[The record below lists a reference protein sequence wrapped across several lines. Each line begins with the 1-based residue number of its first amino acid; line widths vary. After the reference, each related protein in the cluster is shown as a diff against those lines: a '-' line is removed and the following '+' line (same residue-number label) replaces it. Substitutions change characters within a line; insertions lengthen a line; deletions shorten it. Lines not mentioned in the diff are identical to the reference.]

1 MKRRILQYGFVAI
14 VLAAALSSCKNNIPK
29 EAKYIPKDASFVLV
43 LDPQQMQDKLQKG
56 GISMDTLL
64 SRVFRKDS
72 TDAKDKAK
80 FETLKNNA
88 GINWENQLFLFMQ
101 NKTNSD
107 NSITHAFSVMG
118 GLKDTARWVAYLKT
132 EEDLKGKEIKK
143 EKDYSYLF
151 TGDGSMLAWNDQQVI
166 ATIYTHTLKPV
177 YDTATG
183 SFQQPPR
190 GNLNAEMKELVSR
203 YFSQK
208 VSESM
213 ADMSMFTDMFKEK
226 ADGFVFTSANS
237 SLAGLQMLPLQ
248 LPKLEELMKDNFVT
262 GTLSFEDGRII
273 ARSSSYPNK
282 QLANVLKQYAGPTV
296 KLSMLDHYP
305 SKNINGI
312 VMASFNPEIFG
323 GILQQLEVEGLV
335 NNFLEKS
342 GITSQDLYHSLKGD
356 ICVVVSDLGMSE
368 QYPEP
373 QSKHDERSMVRR
385 KPLGKMILSAPV
397 GDKTSFFKLMDKAVE
412 RGILV
417 KQQNQYKAG
426 GLLSTLG
433 IYVAA
438 DEKDLV
444 IASDSLTYA
453 AYMAQTASPDI
464 SQETLNRLK
473 GKSTV
478 LYFDIANT
486 LNGFGK
492 DSSGNFHQSMNTA
505 KKTFKDL
512 LLSTDNF
519 DGKRIQSVFEIRMQ
533 NEKQNSLVTLT
544 SLLTDIAVDM
554 RVQAKREKENEEKL
568 FPGGVPAI
576 IRTN

>member
-1 MKRRILQYGFVAI
+1 MKKMLQHICLILL
-14 VLAAALSSCKNNIPK
+14 LAAGLSSCKNNIPK
-29 EAKYIPKDASFVLV
+29 EAKYIPKDANFVLV

-64 SRVFRKDS
+64 SRVFKKDS
-72 TDAKDKAK
+72 SDKKDKAK
-80 FETLKNNA
+80 FEALKDNA
-88 GINWENQLFLFMQ
+88 GINWGNQLFLFMQ

-107 NSITHAFSVMG
+107 NSVTNAFSILG
-118 GLKDTARWVAYLKT
+118 GLKDVAKWEAFLKT
-132 EEDLKGKEIKK
+132 EEELKDKEIKK
-143 EKDYSYLF
+143 EKDYSYLY
-151 TGDGSMLAWNDQQVI
+151 TSEGSILAWNDQQII
-166 ATIYTHTLKPV
+166 ATMYTHTQKPV
-177 YDTATG
+177 YDSVAMT
-183 SFQQPPR
+183 FKQPAPI
-190 GNLNAEMKELVSR
+190 NLNAEMKEQVTR
-203 YFSQK
+203 YFTQK

-213 ADMSMFTDMFKEK
+213 ADLGMFTDMFKEK

-237 SLAGLQMLPLQ
+237 SLAGLQMLPIQ
-248 LPKLEELMKDNFVT
+248 LPKLEELVKDNYVT
-262 GTLSFEDGRII
+262 GTLSFEDGKII
-273 ARSSSYPNK
+273 AKANSYPSK
-282 QLANVLKQYAGPTV
+282 LLGNVLKQYAGPTV

-312 VMASFNPEIFG
+312 MLASFNPEIFG

-335 NNFLEKS
+335 NNFLEKT

-368 QYPEP
+368 QVPEP
-373 QSKHDERSMVRR
+373 QNKHDEKSMTH
-385 KPLGKMILSAPV
+385 KKSMGKMIFTAPV
-397 GDKTSFFKLMDKAVE
+397 GDKASFFKLMDKAVE
-412 RGILV
+412 QGMLV
-417 KQQNQYKAG
+417 KQQDKYKAA
-426 GLLSTLG
+426 GLISSIGL
-433 IYVAA
+433 YVSA
-438 DEKDLV
+438 DEKNLV

-453 AYMAQTASPDI
+453 DYVSNTFQSAIP
-464 SQETLNRLK
+464 QETLNRFK

-492 DSSGNFHQSMNTA
+492 DSSGSYHQSMTTA
-505 KKTFKDL
+505 KHTFKDL
-512 LLSTDNF
+512 LASSENF
-519 DGKRIQSVFEIRMQ
+519 DGKRIPSVFEIRMQ

-544 SLLTDIAVDM
+544 SLFTDIAIDM